1 MFEEV
6 NVAVDHNSLLMDVMA
21 RIAHRHH
28 FHILFH
34 EKPFA
39 GVNGSGKHNNWSL
52 ATDTGENLL
61 SPGKNPKKNLQFL
74 TFFVNTIKAVHEY
87 ADLLRASIASAS
99 NDHRLGANEA
109 PPAIISVF
117 IGSQLFR
124 VLEELEKVTEGKL
137 SPDEKTDLKLNV
149 VGKIPE
155 ILLDNTDRN
164 RTSPFAFTGN
174 KFEIRAVG
182 SSANCAES
190 MTVMNTIAAK
200 QLGDFKKEV
209 DALIETGLKKDEA
222 IFNVLREYIKQCKNI
237 MFEGDGYSDDWA
249 LEAEKRGLNNLKTTP
264 EALKQEMDEK
274 FVNLYEEMGI
284 FTHREVEAR
293 NEIKLEKYSTVIDIE
308 ARVLSDIA
316 RNHIIPSALNYQNRL
331 IENVRGLKEI
341 FEDKE
346 FKNLAKEQMSLITQI
361 SGNISKIKLG
371 VEDLMKAR
379 EAAKATSD
387 SQKQAE
393 AYCTSVIPLFDAIRE
408 ASDDLEMMVD
418 DELWPMTKYREML
431 FTR

>member
-1 MFEEV
+1 
-6 NVAVDHNSLLMDVMA
+6 
-21 RIAHRHH
+21 
-28 FHILFH
+28 
-34 EKPFA
+34 
-39 GVNGSGKHNNWSL
+39 
-52 ATDTGENLL
+52 
-61 SPGKNPKKNLQFL
+61 
-74 TFFVNTIKAVHEY
+74 
-87 ADLLRASIASAS
+87 
-99 NDHRLGANEA
+99 
-109 PPAIISVF
+109 
-117 IGSQLFR
+117 
-124 VLEELEKVTEGKL
+124 
-137 SPDEKTDLKLNV
+137 
-149 VGKIPE
+149 
-155 ILLDNTDRN
+155 
-164 RTSPFAFTGN
+164 
-174 KFEIRAVG
+174 
-182 SSANCAES
+182 
-190 MTVMNTIAAK
+190 
-200 QLGDFKKEV
+200 
-209 DALIETGLKKDEA
+209 
-222 IFNVLREYIKQCKNI
+222 

-341 FEDKE
+341 FEDAE
-346 FKNLAKEQMSLITQI
+346 FRTLAKEQMSLITQI

-379 EAAKATSD
+379 EAAKATSE

-393 AYCTSVIPLFDAIRE
+393 EYCTSVIPLFEPIRE